1 MPTPQKETQVAN
13 LTERLGRAQLAIVT
27 DYRGLKVK
35 DLRTLRRQLGEHQ
48 AELVVAKNTLLTRAT
63 NARGFDGGDLFKGP
77 TAVAF
82 CFSGIVEPAKVLNDF
97 ARTSRILRV
106 RGALLDGK
114 PIGAEAVSTI
124 ASLPP
129 VDQLRA
135 QVVGTISAPLS
146 SVVGVLNA
154 VLQTFVATIEA
165 KVEQAEASA
174 A

>member
-1 MPTPQKETQVAN
+1 MPTPRKEAQVAD
-13 LTERLGRAQLAIVT
+13 LSEKLGRANLAIVT

-35 DLRTLRRQLGEHQ
+35 DLRTLRRQLGAHE
-48 AELVVAKNTLLTRAT
+48 AELVVAKNTLLARATRAH
-63 NARGFDGGDLFKGP
+63 GFNGGTLFAGP

-82 CFSGIVEPAKVLNDF
+82 CFNDIVEPSKVINDF
-97 ARTSRILRV
+97 ARTSRILKV
-106 RGALLDGK
+106 RGALLDGQ
-114 PIGAEAVSTI
+114 PVDAGAVDTI
-124 ASLPP
+124 ATLPP

-154 VLQTFVATIEA
+154 VLQTFVATVEA
-165 KVEQAEASA
+165 RIEQASEAA